1 MPNHLIKSSNFRRKG
16 DAQVHVESVHFGI
29 KRFECPDRSCSYK
42 ATKKVNLK
50 NHVLSVHRNVK
61 RFRYVVAGISVAC
74 WYLTVFLIVNR
85 LTHFKHGKSLYAY
98 VVRLTGGHTV
108 IQCG

>member
-1 MPNHLIKSSNFRRKG
+1 
-16 DAQVHVESVHFGI
+16 
-29 KRFECPDRSCSYK
+29 
-42 ATKKVNLK
+42 
-50 NHVLSVHRNVK
+50 
-61 RFRYVVAGISVAC
+61 
-74 WYLTVFLIVNR
+74 VFLIVNR